1 MAMNQVTQ
9 TLETGRGF
17 LVQLGEFMPKLLLAI
32 VILVAG
38 WLAAKFLLFVVIK
51 GLKLINFSVVTE
63 KAGIDTFLKQGGITK
78 TTSDILGILI
88 YWLAILFTLLI
99 AFETL
104 GLTVVSDLFTQI
116 TLFVPNVIVAV
127 IILAIGLYFARFVGD
142 AVVAYSK
149 NIGLEDAE
157 LLGRVGRYGIMVFVI
172 VIALDQVDVADD
184 IIRQTFFIVIAGV
197 VLALA
202 LAFGLGGQ
210 KWAAGQLD
218 KFVKKE
224 RKK

>member
-1 MAMNQVTQ
+1 
-9 TLETGRGF
+9 L
-17 LVQLGEFMPKLLLAI
+17 I
-32 VILVAG
+32 
-38 WLAAKFLLFVVIK
+38 AKFLLFVVIK
-51 GLKLINFSVVTE
+51 GLKLVNFGVVTE
-63 KAGIDTFLKQGGITK
+63 KAGIDTFLKQGGIAK

-157 LLGRVGRYGIMVFVI
+157 LLGRVSRYGIMVFVI

>member
-1 MAMNQVTQ
+1 
-9 TLETGRGF
+9 
-17 LVQLGEFMPKLLLAI
+17 MPKLLLAI

-38 WLAAKFLLFVVIK
+38 WLLAKFLLFAVVK
-51 GLKLINFSVVTE
+51 GLKLINFNVVTE
-63 KAGIDTFLKQGGITK
+63 KAGIDKFLKQGGIAK
-78 TTSDILGILI
+78 TTIDILGILI

-104 GLTVVSDLFTQI
+104 GLTVVSDMFTQI

-142 AVVAYSK
+142 AMVAYSK

-157 LLGRVGRYGIMVFVI
+157 LLGRVSRYGIMIFVI

-184 IIRQTFFIVIAGV
+184 IIRWTFFIVIAGIV
-197 VLALA
+197 FGLA

-224 RKK
+224 RRK

>member
-1 MAMNQVTQ
+1 MNQVTQ

-38 WLAAKFLLFVVIK
+38 WLLAKFLLFAVVK
-51 GLKLINFSVVTE
+51 GLKLINFNVVTE
-63 KAGIDTFLKQGGITK
+63 KAGIDKFLKQGGIAK
-78 TTSDILGILI
+78 TTIDILGILI

-104 GLTVVSDLFTQI
+104 GLTVVSDMFTQI

-142 AVVAYSK
+142 AMVAYSK

-157 LLGRVGRYGIMVFVI
+157 LLGRVSRYGIMIFVI

-184 IIRQTFFIVIAGV
+184 IIRWTFFIVIAGIV
-197 VLALA
+197 FGLA

-224 RKK
+224 RRK